1 MIVVT
6 GDVLRRQLSSI
17 FLAWGMSPEHA
28 ETTVTVMVETDLTGV
43 DSHGVGM
50 VPTYDR
56 WFREGKINVRPN
68 IRVVRER
75 ASVAMIDADR
85 SLGHPPSVMAMQ
97 LAIAKAKAS
106 GIGVVAVA
114 HSNHFG
120 AAGYYTLGSEA
131 RRVGKRVVST

>member
-43 DSHGVGM
+43 ESHGVGM

-68 IRVVRER
+68 IRVERER
-75 ASVAMIDADR
+75 DSVAMIAAAR
-85 SLGHPPSVMAMQ
+85 SLGHPPAVRAMQ
-97 LAIAKAKAS
+97 LESAKETGRGS
-106 GIGVVAVA
+106 G
-114 HSNHFG
+114 
-120 AAGYYTLGSEA
+120 
-131 RRVGKRVVST
+131 